1 MPYDELLVTPMRAE
15 LTRLGVEELR
25 DAVAVERW
33 LGQKTGSA
41 LLFVNSVC
49 GCAAGM
55 ARPGLAKALDSGARP
70 DRVATV
76 FAGQDSEA
84 TAAARAHFTDMP
96 PSSPSAALFKDGKLV
111 FFLPRHAIEGREA
124 SDVAADLSAAF
135 ARFCA

>member
-1 MPYDELLVTPMRAE
+1 MYDELLVAPMRAE
-15 LTRLGVEELR
+15 LTRIGVEELR
-25 DAVAVERW
+25 DGGAVERW
-33 LGQKTGSA
+33 MGQSTGSA
-41 LLFVNSVC
+41 LLFINSVC

-55 ARPGLAKALDSGARP
+55 ARPGLAMALQSEKRP
-70 DRVATV
+70 DRVASV
-76 FAGQDSEA
+76 FAGQDREA
-84 TAAARAHFTDMP
+84 TTAARAFFADMP